1 MSAPARQPAGRAPS
15 LGEDVVQ
22 RQEGNKVTTDLE
34 TIGMLR
40 DSAARY
46 ADDNYSFHQRW
57 AVLDTPE
64 GYSRKAWSDFAEFGF
79 LALRLPEDDGG
90 LDGDAV
96 AVGAIMEIVG
106 ARLLMEPLLAS
117 SVVGTGLL
125 LKLGSDAQ
133 KAALLPQLADGSLV
147 LALADEDDAA
157 KPCVFADGK
166 LTGRKLGVLHGD
178 IAGKLLVSA
187 QDAATG
193 AAVVVLV
200 DAAGAGVSRRTHK
213 LVDGRGAAIVDFD
226 GALAELL
233 QPAAGT
239 RADAALADIRDEAAV
254 ALCAESLGIVRS
266 LVHITTEYLKVRK
279 QFGRVIGS
287 NQALQH
293 RMVDC
298 LLLQEEIRAL
308 TAAAQ
313 QALAGPATERTRIVS
328 GARAYVVHAARKVC
342 NEAVQMHGGLGV
354 TDELDVSH
362 YFRRLMVNAALFGNR
377 DTHFGRFV
385 DAALAA

>member
-1 MSAPARQPAGRAPS
+1 MS
-15 LGEDVVQ
+15 
-22 RQEGNKVTTDLE
+22 TDLE

-46 ADDNYSFHQRW
+46 ADDNYGFHQRW
-57 AVLDTPE
+57 SVLARPE
-64 GYSRKAWSDFAEFGF
+64 GYSPQAWSDFAEFGF

-106 ARLLMEPLLAS
+106 ARLLMEPVLAS
-117 SVVGTGLL
+117 AVVASGLL
-125 LKLGSDAQ
+125 LKLGSASQ
-133 KAALLPQLADGSLV
+133 KAVLLPRLADGSLI
-147 LALADEDDAA
+147 LAFADEDEAGNA
-157 KPCVFADGK
+157 CVFDGSRLIGGK
-166 LTGRKLGVLHGD
+166 PGVLHGD
-178 IAGKLLVSA
+178 VAGELLV
-187 QDAATG
+187 AARDTAG
-193 AAVVVLV
+193 APVVLRV
-200 DAAGAGVSRRTHK
+200 AADAAGVSRRSYR
-213 LVDGRGAAIVDFD
+213 LVDGRGAASFSFD
-226 GALAELL
+226 GAPAELL
-233 QPAAGT
+233 LPESGLSAA
-239 RADAALADIRDEAAV
+239 AALAETRDEAAV
-254 ALCAESLGIVRS
+254 ALCAESLGIVRK
-266 LVHITTEYLKVRK
+266 LVEITDDYLKVRK

-308 TAAAQ
+308 TSAAQ
-313 QALAGPATERTRIVS
+313 QALAGPALERTRIVS
-328 GARAYVVHAARKVC
+328 GARAYIVHAARKVC

-377 DTHFGRFV
+377 DAHFTRFT
-385 DAALAA
+385 DAALAR